1 MDNST
6 IFVGMFIFSLVIDV
20 VLVSILYVLSK
31 DINDLHTFIME
42 FLDQMLGFENEK
54 LEIIKRR
61 EEQQ

>member
-1 MDNST
+1 MDNSA
-6 IFVGMFIFSLVIDV
+6 IFIGMFIFSLVIDV

-42 FLDQMLGFENEK
+42 FLDQMLDVENEK

-61 EEQQ
+61 EENQ

>member
-1 MDNST
+1 MDNSA

-61 EEQQ
+61 EEKQ